1 MPLTLIFLLGVA
13 NFAMHAAVMH
23 SDHPLLGRN
32 RWYLHRLG
40 GRVTLTTEFLL
51 LFAALLLVAEG
62 WRWLVWAYLGY
73 SLLNAVAVWLIL
85 TRRV

>member
-1 MPLTLIFLLGVA
+1 MALVIVFLLGVA

-23 SDHPLLGRN
+23 SGHPLLATN

-40 GRVTLTTEFLL
+40 GRVTLATEFLL
-51 LFAALLLVAEG
+51 LLAALLFAGQGWEWVAG
-62 WRWLVWAYLGY
+62 VYAGY
-73 SLLNAVAVWLIL
+73 TLLNALAVWLIL